1 MVANAMDYQDE
12 LRKAFY
18 AIWYDPKYQYYF
30 CSYLRRP
37 LEFDDGGGKWP
48 RRDFVSLDESGK
60 LLGYISY
67 AIDTAVK
74 LAYGFGAINF
84 SENKTTF
91 GRDLRTVVDDIFM
104 KFGMETFEFSVIIGN
119 PVERNYDRMVHKIG
133 GRILCIRHARAQD
146 LAGNVCN
153 DKVYEITRE
162 EYLHFRSREEHGNGS
177 EDSTFS

>member
-1 MVANAMDYQDE
+1 MIVNAMDYQDE

-37 LEFDDGGGKWP
+37 LEFDDGENRWP
-48 RRDFVSLDESGK
+48 RRDFVSLSNYGK

-67 AIDTAVK
+67 GIDANVK

-84 SENKTTF
+84 SDDVVTF
-91 GRDLRTVVDDIFM
+91 GHDLCTVIDDIFM

-119 PVERNYDRMVHKIG
+119 AAERSYDRLVRRIG
-133 GRILCIRHARAQD
+133 GRILCTRHARAQD
-146 LAGNVCN
+146 LAGNVCD
-153 DKVYEITRE
+153 DKLYEITRA
-162 EYLHFRSREEHGNGS
+162 EYLRFRNRKEHGNGPK
-177 EDSTFS
+177 DSTFS